1 MLVLTPW
8 NARSVAL
15 FSWQLTH
22 VRLATTVWLAVD
34 SDGVVVILKPPV
46 TKFEPWQLEQ
56 AAPAS
61 GMWVDSCAASA
72 GTPYQA
78 APVPWQLAHDS
89 ALTAVWPV
97 EDSSGVLVSLKPVP
111 LSVSLTAWQPE
122 QSALLTG
129 M

>member
-34 SDGVVVILKPPV
+34 SDGAVVILKPPV
-46 TKFEPWQLEQ
+46 TKFAPWQL
-56 AAPAS
+56 
-61 GMWVDSCAASA
+61 
-72 GTPYQA
+72 
-78 APVPWQLAHDS
+78 WQLS